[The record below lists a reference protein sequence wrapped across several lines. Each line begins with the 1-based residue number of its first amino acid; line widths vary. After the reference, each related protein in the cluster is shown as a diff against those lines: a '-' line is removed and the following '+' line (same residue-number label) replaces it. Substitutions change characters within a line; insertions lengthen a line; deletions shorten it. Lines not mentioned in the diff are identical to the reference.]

1 MTEDLVKSHPTEM
14 GKVLSL
20 CHINLL
26 VTLPVVP
33 LNAKWVNNKDSDFQ
47 WPSKHT
53 NVHRTPKNTIFM
65 L

>member
-1 MTEDLVKSHPTEM
+1 MTGDLVVTHYRNGESNLI
-14 GKVLSL
+14 V
-20 CHINLL
+20 IVNLL

-33 LNAKWVNNKDSDFQ
+33 LNVKWVNNKDSDFQ

-53 NVHRTPKNTIFM
+53 NVHRTPKNTIVM